1 MGSRSRI
8 RIRKSRLHS
17 LCETFFP
24 KPLKTKS
31 TSSLSLSAPL
41 GALHPTVSGLRLSP
55 VGSSS
60 PWLLMWCSHCQKD
73 CPTTEETGRICC
85 DFCGRVISDA
95 FFTEEPS
102 FVKGPGGESHLS
114 GNFVKSIASSVS
126 DSFRRTLEK
135 GRDEIRHIV
144 LLLNMDEAMVGP
156 SFSLYKMAVERN
168 FTRGRRTTQVAA
180 ACIYIACRTSNP
192 PKPYLL
198 IDFSEALSINVYV
211 VGATFL
217 QLCQLL
223 SLGEHNIIKR
233 PIDPTLFI
241 PRFTEKLLAG
251 KDVEVSRTAM
261 RIIASMKRDWM
272 QTGRKPSG
280 LCGAALYISALAHGH
295 NLTKLDVV
303 KIVHICEVTLRK
315 RLIEFENTESGSLTI
330 EELNN
335 NAVELKK
342 SNLSPIGPHK
352 SGELLCQHK
361 ESKEVPPP
369 FAHGLCESCFRDF
382 VEISGG
388 VSGGADPPAFQL
400 AEKIRVANKAAVSDD
415 SEVDLQHGDKTMDH
429 VDKTT
434 DHVDNTN
441 KNVESSSECD
451 QNTNNKEKLGTVES
465 DTVAADG
472 MSNDTS
478 DKASKFTSTSNLTS
492 DGSDDGLSD
501 IDDLEVNGY
510 LNNEE
515 ETRYKTAI
523 WEDLYREH
531 LEEQA
536 AKRSGDGDKSSKPK
550 KERSKKQDT
559 NPNPQT
565 AAEAARQMLSKKRLL
580 SKVNLD
586 MLEKVFDD
594 VTPANKAP
602 KLSKDEDSYGLSPND
617 KEHKSD
623 IEDNNDE
630 AGSDFENVKE
640 GYNKG
645 YDNGIH
651 DWNMEEDGYEFGYE
665 EDEF

>member
-1 MGSRSRI
+1 
-8 RIRKSRLHS
+8 
-17 LCETFFP
+17 
-24 KPLKTKS
+24 
-31 TSSLSLSAPL
+31 
-41 GALHPTVSGLRLSP
+41 
-55 VGSSS
+55 
-60 PWLLMWCSHCQKD
+60 MWCTHCQKD

-126 DSFRRTLEK
+126 DSFRRTLDRGK
-135 GRDEIRHIV
+135 DEIRHIV

-315 RLIEFENTESGSLTI
+315 RLIEFENTDSGSLTI

-335 NAVELKK
+335 NAMELKN
-342 SNLSPIGPHK
+342 SNLSSNGPQK

-361 ESKEVPPP
+361 DSNEAPPP

-382 VEISGG
+382 MEISGG
-388 VSGGADPPAFQL
+388 LSGGSDPPAFQL
-400 AEKIRVANKAAVSDD
+400 AERTRVANAAAKSDD
-415 SEVDLQHGDKTMDH
+415 SEVDLQHGDKTTEH
-429 VDKTT
+429 ADK
-434 DHVDNTN
+434 TN
-441 KNVESSSECD
+441 KNVESFSECD
-451 QNTNNKEKLGTVES
+451 QNSNDKEKLGTAES
-465 DTVAADG
+465 DTVVGDG
-472 MSNDTS
+472 TSNDTS

-492 DGSDDGLSD
+492 DESDGLSD
-501 IDDLEVNGY
+501 IDDVEVNGY

-536 AKRSGDGDKSSKPK
+536 AKLNNGDGDKGSKPK
-550 KERSKKQDT
+550 KERRQKQDS
-559 NPNPQT
+559 NANPQT

-586 MLEKVFDD
+586 MLEKVFDE

-602 KLSKDEDSYGLSPND
+602 KLSNDDDSYGHSPND

-630 AGSDFENVKE
+630 VGSDDENIE
-640 GYNKG
+640 KG
-645 YDNGIH
+645 YDNGIN

-665 EDEF
+665 DDEF